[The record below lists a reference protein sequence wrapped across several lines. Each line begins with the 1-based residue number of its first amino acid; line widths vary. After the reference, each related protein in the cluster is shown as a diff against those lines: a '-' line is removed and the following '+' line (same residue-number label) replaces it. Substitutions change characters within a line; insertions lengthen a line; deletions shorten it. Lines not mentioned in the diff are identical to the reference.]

1 MTMNRFLC
9 GAITVFGLLLSPIA
23 HAHKSGNVYLQITG
37 GVAALSDK
45 KFNRVQNDTSNSYDT
60 SFEAGFASF
69 AALGYYV
76 TRHWAIEF
84 TGGIIGNDIKS
95 VTSDDDAAKTENF
108 ASVPLMVNG
117 IYHFAPVSKQ
127 FLLRPY
133 GGFGVGVI
141 QELDIDIDDTVE
153 LQRKNRFAYQFIGG
167 VAYSVH
173 RNIDLTMDV
182 RYMRVEKTTLKQQG
196 GNQRITEINYDPVTI
211 NFGISYH
218 FEL

>member
-1 MTMNRFLC
+1 MNMNRFLC
-9 GAITVFGLLLSPIA
+9 GALAVCGLLWSPLA
-23 HAHKSGNVYLQITG
+23 SAHKSGNVYLQITG

-45 KFNRVQNDTSNSYDT
+45 SFNRVSDETTRYDT

-95 VTSDDDAAKTENF
+95 VTSDAEDAKTENF

-127 FLLRPY
+127 LLLRPY

-196 GNQRITEINYDPVTI
+196 GNQRITDIEYDPVTI

>member
-1 MTMNRFLC
+1 M
-9 GAITVFGLLLSPIA
+9 
-23 HAHKSGNVYLQITG
+23 YLQVTVG
-37 GVAALSDK
+37 AAALSDRS
-45 KFNRVQNDTSNSYDT
+45 FNRINGNDTTPYDT
-60 SFEAGFASF
+60 SFDAGFASF

-76 TRHWAIEF
+76 TRHFAVEF

-95 VTSDDDAAKTENF
+95 VTPRDDDAKVENF

-117 IYHFAPVSKQ
+117 IYHFSPVSKQ
-127 FLLRPY
+127 LLLRPY

-167 VAYSVH
+167 VAYSAH
-173 RNIDLTMDV
+173 KNIDLTMDI

-196 GNQRITEINYDPVTI
+196 GNEHITEIEYDPVTI

-218 FEL
+218 FKL

>member
-9 GAITVFGLLLSPIA
+9 GALTVCGLLLSPLA
-23 HAHKSGNVYLQITG
+23 HAHKAGNVYLQVTG

-45 KFNRVQNDTSNSYDT
+45 SFNRVDDNTTPYDA
-60 SFEAGFASF
+60 SFDAGLASF

-84 TGGIIGNDIKS
+84 TGGITGNDIKS
-95 VTSDDDAAKTENF
+95 VTPRDDDAKVENF

-173 RNIDLTMDV
+173 SNIDLTMDI

-211 NFGISYH
+211 NFGVSYH
-218 FEL
+218 FKL